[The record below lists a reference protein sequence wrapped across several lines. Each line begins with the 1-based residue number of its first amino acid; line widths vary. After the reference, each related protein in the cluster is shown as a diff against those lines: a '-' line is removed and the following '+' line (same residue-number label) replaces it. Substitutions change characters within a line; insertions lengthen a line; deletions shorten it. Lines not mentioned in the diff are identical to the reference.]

1 MIKIQKKAE
10 HIDYGVLCISKKA
23 FKSVKSYRFDLKKI
37 ILKQIQNNN
46 ISFFEVKKRFYE
58 IGNEVSLKEFKS
70 MLKKNYDL
78 NVLLLAH
85 NEEKTIVKEI
95 LNIIKILKG
104 IKFRIIVVEDGSK
117 DKTLQKLKSL
127 KKKLL

>member
-1 MIKIQKKAE
+1 
-10 HIDYGVLCISKKA
+10 
-23 FKSVKSYRFDLKKI
+23 
-37 ILKQIQNNN
+37 
-46 ISFFEVKKRFYE
+46 
-58 IGNEVSLKEFKS
+58 
-70 MLKKNYDL
+70 MLRKNYDL
-78 NVLLLAH
+78 DVLLLAH

-117 DKTLQKLKSL
+117 DKTLKKLKSL